1 MMALGVEV
9 GFGPGHIALDGDP
22 ATLPKKGAEPPK
34 FRPVSVVAKR
44 LDASRKMEIQLS
56 RCIATVNKFILMNA
70 NRLYPHDLTFRRTE
84 QSSESY
90 AMTSAKRGLCVM
102 IGNKNFS
109 PQSGFM
115 RRAGSDVDMATLYVV
130 FKQLGFDVAMHRDV
144 TAAETFRILTEGL
157 RLVRK
162 ITHMLPV

>member
-1 MMALGVEV
+1 MEIGKTFCGRTDGRTDGRTHLSSNLLG
-9 GFGPGHIALDGDP
+9 HRRGDD
-22 ATLPKKGAEPPK
+22 L
-34 FRPVSVVAKR
+34 
-44 LDASRKMEIQLS
+44 KMEMQLS

-70 NRLYPHDLTFRRTE
+70 NRLYPHDLTFRRTD

-130 FKQLGFDVAMHRDV
+130 FKQLGFDVAMHHDV
-144 TAAETFRILTEGL
+144 TAAETLRILAEGL
-157 RLVRK
+157 RFVRN